1 MSVRVKRDKKKSMNI
16 AVFPGSFDPPTYG
29 HLNVIER
36 ASKLFE
42 KIDVLVSENPGKNSL
57 FTADE
62 RVLML
67 KTLTEPY
74 HNVEV
79 HKWDRLVVEY
89 ARKIDAKVLVRGI
102 RNVNDFSYEFDL
114 SLVNHNL
121 NPEIE
126 TLFRPTETRY
136 VIVKSSSIK
145 ELAQFGGDISGMVPP
160 VVCEAVL
167 KKYRK

>member
-1 MSVRVKRDKKKSMNI
+1 MNI

-36 ASKLFE
+36 ASKIFD
-42 KIDVLVSENPGKNSL
+42 KIDVVVSENPGKNNL

-67 KTLTEPY
+67 KTLVEPY
-74 HNVEV
+74 ANVEV
-79 HKWDRLVVEY
+79 HKWDKLIVEY
-89 ARKIDAKVLVRGI
+89 AQKQGAKVLIRGI

-121 NPEIE
+121 NSGIE
-126 TLFRPTETRY
+126 TLFMPTETRY

-160 VVCEAVL
+160 IVCEAVM
-167 KKYRK
+167 KKYKK

>member
-1 MSVRVKRDKKKSMNI
+1 MKEL
-16 AVFPGSFDPPTYG
+16 FWGSETKMG
-29 HLNVIER
+29 R
-36 ASKLFE
+36 AF
-42 KIDVLVSENPGKNSL
+42 VQ
-57 FTADE
+57 E
-62 RVLML
+62 RVLDNENSIDILDYEKASHIIKNAKHIGVSSCYCRHKAHHLGDDCYAPMETCL
-67 KTLTEPY
+67 SFDTTAYTLNK
-74 HNVEV
+74 HG
-79 HKWDRLVVEY
+79 Y
-89 ARKIDAKVLVRGI
+89 ARKIDAKVLIRGI

-126 TLFRPTETRY
+126 TLFMPTETRY

>member
-1 MSVRVKRDKKKSMNI
+1 MNI
-16 AVFPGSFDPPTYG
+16 AIFPGSFDPPSYG

-36 ASKLFE
+36 ASKIFD
-42 KIDVLVSENPGKNSL
+42 KIDVVVSENPEKHNL

-67 KTLTEPY
+67 KTLVEPY
-74 HNVEV
+74 ANVEV
-79 HKWDRLVVEY
+79 HKWDKLIVEY
-89 ARKIDAKVLVRGI
+89 AQKHDAKVLIRGI
-102 RNVNDFSYEFDL
+102 RNVNDFSYEFEL

-121 NPEIE
+121 NPGIE
-126 TLFRPTETRY
+126 TLFIPTETRY

-160 VVCEAVL
+160 IVCEAVM
-167 KKYRK
+167 KKYKK

>member
-1 MSVRVKRDKKKSMNI
+1 MPACVKRDRNRLMST

-36 ASKLFE
+36 ASKIFD
-42 KIDVLVSENPGKNSL
+42 KIDVVVSENPDKRSL

-67 KTLTEPY
+67 KTLVEPY

-79 HKWDRLVVEY
+79 HKWDKLIVDY
-89 ARKIDAKVLVRGI
+89 AQQHGAKVLIRGI

-114 SLVNHNL
+114 SLMNHNL
-121 NPEIE
+121 NSGIE
-126 TLFRPTETRY
+126 TLFMPTETRY

-145 ELAQFGGDISGMVPP
+145 ELAQFGGDITGMVPP

>member
-1 MSVRVKRDKKKSMNI
+1 MSRKKLIFCKKNK
-16 AVFPGSFDPPTYG
+16 F
-29 HLNVIER
+29 
-36 ASKLFE
+36 SKLFE

-89 ARKIDAKVLVRGI
+89 ARKIDAKVLIRGI

-126 TLFRPTETRY
+126 IEGILLTM
-136 VIVKSSSIK
+136 K
-145 ELAQFGGDISGMVPP
+145 EH
-160 VVCEAVL
+160 VL
-167 KKYRK
+167 KI

>member
-1 MSVRVKRDKKKSMNI
+1 MNI

-89 ARKIDAKVLVRGI
+89 ARKIDAKVLIRGI
-102 RNVNDFSYEFDL
+102 RNVNDFSY
-114 SLVNHNL
+114 
-121 NPEIE
+121 
-126 TLFRPTETRY
+126 
-136 VIVKSSSIK
+136 
-145 ELAQFGGDISGMVPP
+145 
-160 VVCEAVL
+160 
-167 KKYRK
+167 